1 MHPSPEQ
8 LKELQDSIWKEKVLR
23 ARKMTESERFT
34 ATLEQ
39 IDVAFQVMLSGV
51 KHQFPEATE
60 PEARQ
65 ILAERLDRLR
75 SLDDRGLFIPAPLA
89 N

>member
-23 ARKMTESERFT
+23 ARKMTEAERFN

-39 IDVAFQVMLSGV
+39 IDLAFQWMLAGV
-51 KHQFPEATE
+51 RMQFPEAN
-60 PEARQ
+60 EADARR

-75 SLDDRGLFIPAPLA
+75 SIQDRGLFIPAPA
-89 N
+89 EP